1 MSSQIPYCGSCRQK
15 RDAEMEAKKAYKAE
29 RRKARGKGKGKAKGW
44 GSGSESEDEE
54 ERVVRTLICREVM
67 TQMRGARRLI
77 GVA

>member
-1 MSSQIPYCGSCRQK
+1 MG
-15 RDAEMEAKKAYKAE
+15 
-29 RRKARGKGKGKAKGW
+29 RRRTGYHQG
-44 GSGSESEDEE
+44 